1 MLPFLLGIL
10 HIIVEMLVMK
20 FRVDVHTTKIN
31 KILSSIMIVF
41 PDHPF
46 FLIPI
51 SMLKNRLTAKKLMTI
66 NYCYKCKWIPYY
78 MIGVSQMPT
87 EDQGQEKKITLIHT
101 DRNWKDKWQKLD
113 GILK

>member
-31 KILSSIMIVF
+31 KILSSIMIVS

-51 SMLKNRLTAKKLMTI
+51 SMLKNRLTAEKANDYKLLLQVQMNSLLHDRCFTNANRRSRSGKKKNNT
-66 NYCYKCKWIPYY
+66 YSYR
-78 MIGVSQMPT
+78 
-87 EDQGQEKKITLIHT
+87 QE
-101 DRNWKDKWQKLD
+101 
-113 GILK
+113 LKR